1 MYKKLVIFLVFSFWA
16 PLAAFSADDP
26 SRARLYIPVS
36 TGVSFEG
43 CPTCEGKAS
52 GYAGHYVF
60 GFGLGLGVSSN
71 KLSVSGNPTMGDYSV
86 STGPMLDISYSFGS
100 DFTFTIG
107 LGVGSSPSAEVSIA
121 DSELLTDWT
130 YTAQSSSNS
139 LLGLGYNFGGIE
151 ALFAIRSINV
161 KIEQSVKMFG
171 VPITTEAEQG
181 WSSMEIGIGYTF

>member
-1 MYKKLVIFLVFSFWA
+1 M
-16 PLAAFSADDP
+16 
-26 SRARLYIPVS
+26 
-36 TGVSFEG
+36 
-43 CPTCEGKAS
+43 
-52 GYAGHYVF
+52 
-60 GFGLGLGVSSN
+60 
-71 KLSVSGNPTMGDYSV
+71 
-86 STGPMLDISYSFGS
+86 
-100 DFTFTIG
+100 
-107 LGVGSSPSAEVSIA
+107 SIA

-161 KIEQSVKMFG
+161 IIEQSVKMFG

>member
-1 MYKKLVIFLVFSFWA
+1 MYKKLVIFLFFSFWA
-16 PLAAFSADDP
+16 PLPAFSADDP

-107 LGVGSSPSAEVSIA
+107 LGVGSSPSADVSIA

-161 KIEQSVKMFG
+161 IIEQSVKMFG